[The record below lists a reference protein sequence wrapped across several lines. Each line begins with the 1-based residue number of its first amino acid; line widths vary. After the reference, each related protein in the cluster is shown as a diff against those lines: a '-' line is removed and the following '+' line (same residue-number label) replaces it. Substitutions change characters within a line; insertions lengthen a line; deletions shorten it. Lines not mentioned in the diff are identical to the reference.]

1 MPAQAE
7 YDEHEEVSEP
17 LTLAE
22 RRRRLA
28 AAQMDSVS
36 ETPTPAT
43 PQEIRAR
50 IRSEHA
56 QISAQ
61 LARVEALSERV
72 ANDDTRA
79 VIALREELQALGRVL
94 LDHLHYEE
102 YQLPS
107 LAAEGRADQ
116 VAEEL
121 RREHQAQRELFDR
134 IIADL
139 DETAVG
145 SKLVTG
151 VRELARA
158 VRDDMAHEEREL
170 LSKS

>member
-1 MPAQAE
+1 
-7 YDEHEEVSEP
+7 
-17 LTLAE
+17 
-22 RRRRLA
+22 
-28 AAQMDSVS
+28 MDSGS
-36 ETPTPAT
+36 ETQTPAT
-43 PQEIRAR
+43 PDEIRSR

-72 ANDDTRA
+72 GDDDAKA
-79 VIALREELQALGRVL
+79 VVALREELQALGEVL
-94 LDHLHYEE
+94 LEHLHYEE

-107 LAAEGRADQ
+107 LADASKADEVAEGM
-116 VAEEL
+116 

-134 IIADL
+134 IIRDL

-145 SKLVTG
+145 SKLVIG

-158 VRDDMAHEEREL
+158 IRDDMEHEEREI
-170 LSKS
+170 LSKP

>member
-1 MPAQAE
+1 MNSGSEAQA
-7 YDEHEEVSEP
+7 
-17 LTLAE
+17 
-22 RRRRLA
+22 
-28 AAQMDSVS
+28 
-36 ETPTPAT
+36 PAT
-43 PQEIRAR
+43 PDEIRSR

-72 ANDDTRA
+72 GDDDAEA
-79 VIALREELQALGRVL
+79 VIALREELQTLGKVL
-94 LDHLHYEE
+94 HEHLHYEE

-107 LAAEGRADQ
+107 LAGASKADEVAEGM
-116 VAEEL
+116 

-134 IIADL
+134 IIRDL

-145 SKLVTG
+145 SKLVIG

-158 VRDDMAHEEREL
+158 IRDDMEHEELEI
-170 LSKS
+170 LSKP